1 MSKHHNLIDS
11 YDVINHF
18 ELKRKNEVTLKP
30 IKRKEKLDLDFID
43 EEFIEKFLLGNSKV
57 EIELND
63 KYSNNNDNFNQLLK
77 CIFIS
82 GYFYIFF
89 F

>member
-18 ELKRKNEVTLKP
+18 DLKKKNEVTTKS
-30 IKRKEKLDLDFID
+30 IKKKEKLDLDFID
-43 EEFIEKFLLGNSKV
+43 EEFIEKFLLSNSHV
-57 EIELND
+57 EIKLND
-63 KYSNNNDNFNQLLK
+63 KQSNNNDYFNQLLK
-77 CIFIS
+77 CLFIS
-82 GYFYIFF
+82 GYFYVFF